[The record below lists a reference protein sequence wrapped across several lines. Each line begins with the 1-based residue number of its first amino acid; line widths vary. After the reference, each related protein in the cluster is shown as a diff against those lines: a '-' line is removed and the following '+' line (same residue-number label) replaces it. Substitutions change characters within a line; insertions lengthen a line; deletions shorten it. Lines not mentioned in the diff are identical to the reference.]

1 MKNMGEFR
9 WNKHDIWRRNGQCHD
24 TTYLKGRQD
33 KWTRSPGQMDNVMTR
48 LTLKVAL
55 KGPPAKVALITWM
68 KESLSTDNVFPKF
81 WSQCMKKNGY
91 EKLWYAIRQI
101 NTYNVTNI
109 NCLYE
114 NILPSDVVNSRPPD
128 LAFCSILFTA
138 ERTLLLLEGSGLS
151 WKAEWN
157 IAEKM
162 MYIFMML
169 LMYNFICY
177 TGQEV
182 CQDFC
187 YQILTY

>member
-1 MKNMGEFR
+1 
-9 WNKHDIWRRNGQCHD
+9 
-24 TTYLKGRQD
+24 
-33 KWTRSPGQMDNVMTR
+33 
-48 LTLKVAL
+48 
-55 KGPPAKVALITWM
+55 
-68 KESLSTDNVFPKF
+68 
-81 WSQCMKKNGY
+81 MKKNGD

-114 NILPSDVVNSRPPD
+114 NILPSDVLNARPPD

-138 ERTLLLLEGSGLS
+138 EMTLLLLEGSGLS

-169 LMYNFICY
+169 SV
-177 TGQEV
+177 TRQEV
-182 CQDFC
+182 CQDLC